1 MKKCPVCG
9 KEWSDATRFCG
20 SCGAKLED
28 GNIVVPDIVP
38 DDGKEEQRK
47 KTEPVKPSVKKTI
60 EPVRPKTRET
70 AENKK
75 IEEEKEEE
83 KNTAERKR
91 AEYNKS
97 DAVLPVKRRKKGWKI
112 ATALGLT
119 AIVAVGAVVFCV
131 KSGENMEHPFVELY
145 GDSYE
150 ILTKEKLGHT
160 ITITDNGLDWL
171 GDAVMQLSPDRKY
184 LYYMENYDISTGTSR
199 LYRCEY
205 QKLSKKEEKNEKYK
219 TKVAA
224 NVRVFYPLEN
234 GKLLYIDKDSELFC
248 YDGEVSVKI
257 ADSLQGYYQ
266 LKDGTGLVY
275 TKGNADEGFD
285 VCGVSY
291 NNPTEEVFLADGMTD
306 VMLADDQEHILC
318 RRYDGQSEDDQLVF
332 LTSFEEETKELGTPV
347 SDMYAWENGAVY
359 YFASGENTECEL
371 EDFVIDSR
379 GNTEQW
385 QELQKEAESY
395 HPVPTECQSLYEY
408 KDGEIKQITANDI
421 NNAGLYRGNSVLYLD
436 VKKMEPVDLA
446 EVKDADYMIDLLD
459 QRIYEQGMYVKPTSR
474 KNSIHII
481 GEVAKKIEDID
492 EEGENFWIYANET
505 DLFLESGSDFWHAAI
520 KNDEVSDLEEM
531 PEGYV
536 KSVTPTEIYYTSN
549 FYTEGDNAYYDVNV
563 IENGKSRCLAK
574 EVLEDYVKIYEDG
587 TVMAY
592 TDRNSD
598 GEYELSIFDK
608 KGNKTKIA
616 DGVTKAIREE
626 DGDIVYDSRHDLMLY
641 QKEESERI
649 GIGIVDF
656 WYADE
661 MKTEQN
667 FRLDW

>member
-1 MKKCPVCG
+1 
-9 KEWSDATRFCG
+9 
-20 SCGAKLED
+20 
-28 GNIVVPDIVP
+28 
-38 DDGKEEQRK
+38 
-47 KTEPVKPSVKKTI
+47 
-60 EPVRPKTRET
+60 
-70 AENKK
+70 
-75 IEEEKEEE
+75 
-83 KNTAERKR
+83 
-91 AEYNKS
+91 
-97 DAVLPVKRRKKGWKI
+97 
-112 ATALGLT
+112 
-119 AIVAVGAVVFCV
+119 
-131 KSGENMEHPFVELY
+131 
-145 GDSYE
+145 
-150 ILTKEKLGHT
+150 
-160 ITITDNGLDWL
+160 
-171 GDAVMQLSPDRKY
+171 MQLSPDRKY

-291 NNPTEEVFLADGMTD
+291 SNPTEEVFLADGMTD

>member
-1 MKKCPVCG
+1 M
-9 KEWSDATRFCG
+9 
-20 SCGAKLED
+20 
-28 GNIVVPDIVP
+28 
-38 DDGKEEQRK
+38 
-47 KTEPVKPSVKKTI
+47 
-60 EPVRPKTRET
+60 
-70 AENKK
+70 
-75 IEEEKEEE
+75 
-83 KNTAERKR
+83 
-91 AEYNKS
+91 
-97 DAVLPVKRRKKGWKI
+97 
-112 ATALGLT
+112 
-119 AIVAVGAVVFCV
+119 
-131 KSGENMEHPFVELY
+131 
-145 GDSYE
+145 
-150 ILTKEKLGHT
+150 
-160 ITITDNGLDWL
+160 
-171 GDAVMQLSPDRKY
+171 
-184 LYYMENYDISTGTSR
+184 
-199 LYRCEY
+199 
-205 QKLSKKEEKNEKYK
+205 
-219 TKVAA
+219 
-224 NVRVFYPLEN
+224 
-234 GKLLYIDKDSELFC
+234 
-248 YDGEVSVKI
+248 KI

-421 NNAGLYRGNSVLYLD
+421 NNGGLYRGNSVLYLD